1 MKYNIRVIN
10 KETKTVFNH
19 DNLSK
24 EEISWIQC
32 NSNLIVEIRSEI
44 SDDNRRDSEED
55 E

>member
-1 MKYNIRVIN
+1 MKYNIRVTN

-32 NSNLIVEIRSEI
+32 NSNLIVEIRSE
-44 SDDNRRDSEED
+44 SPDDIRRENKEE